1 MHPHLAR
8 CQAIITDATRDVGA
22 SASTRLDPSKW
33 SVAEIVEHVLRA
45 YSGTTKGLERCLE
58 QGPLASPLT
67 LKQWVA
73 QTSLIDL
80 GYFPE
85 GRPAPKSILPTG
97 AVDLPALVASVPREL
112 ARLDEI
118 AMRVKAAHGDAK
130 VLDHPLL
137 GAFTVDQWLQFHER
151 HTAHHA
157 KQIRRQVSPPDGD
170 LCR

>member
-1 MHPHLAR
+1 M
-8 CQAIITDATRDVGA
+8 
-22 SASTRLDPSKW
+22 
-33 SVAEIVEHVLRA
+33 RA
-45 YSGTTKGLERCLE
+45 YTGTTKGFERCLA

-97 AVDLPALVASVPREL
+97 AVALPALLASVPTEL

-118 AMRVKAAHGDAK
+118 ARRVKAAHGDGK
-130 VLDHPLL
+130 VMDHPIL
-137 GAFTVDQWLQFHER
+137 GALTVDQWLQFHER

-157 KQIRRQVSPPDGD
+157 NQIRRQS
-170 LCR
+170 